1 MAARA
6 TPLVEQLPL
15 GPRERDRRW
24 RHLLGDAGAVAVPVA
39 EAAAAIVAPAPLHA
53 GAGDL
58 ATRVAELERQVRAL
72 QEAVEQ
78 LRAR

>member
-1 MAARA
+1 
-6 TPLVEQLPL
+6 
-15 GPRERDRRW
+15 
-24 RHLLGDAGAVAVPVA
+24 VA